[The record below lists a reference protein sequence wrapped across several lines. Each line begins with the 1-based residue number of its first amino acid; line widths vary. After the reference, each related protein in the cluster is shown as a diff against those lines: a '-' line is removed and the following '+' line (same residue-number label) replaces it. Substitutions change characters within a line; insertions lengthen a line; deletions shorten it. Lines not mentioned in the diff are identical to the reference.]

1 MFGRASTRVPVAF
14 GRAPLL
20 VRLAIFIGIVRRL
33 FDGLEGNAV
42 EVDTMNALAIEH
54 LGLCGEARFFGL
66 IWPAGQPIP
75 FARSGLA
82 PINLR
87 PIITQTIGSVFIS
100 ALL

>member
-54 LGLCGEARFFGL
+54 LGLCGEA
-66 IWPAGQPIP
+66 ICPPAFRRQLC
-75 FARSGLA
+75 R
-82 PINLR
+82 LR
-87 PIITQTIGSVFIS
+87 RM
-100 ALL
+100 